1 MTNSTSTDKE
11 TLRSALKLAKNG
23 SFEKALAMVEQIDID
38 VLSTEDLR
46 TLALI
51 DSYCGHENEAAQ
63 IWDRI
68 CQRSD
73 VGIGDF
79 YMLASTQMHLGQSH
93 EAIANL
99 RREIEISDSQ
109 GNAYC
114 LGTSVI
120 SLAFLLSEQGHRE
133 EALEV
138 LRRVDDSESA
148 YVFGVGQ
155 LTKRD
160 LMVKLGAAKSA

>member
-11 TLRSALKLAKNG
+11 TLRSALKLAKCG
-23 SFEKALAMVEQIDID
+23 AFETARTMVEQIDVD
-38 VLSTEDLR
+38 SLSVEDLR

-51 DSYCGHENEAAQ
+51 QSYCGHENEAEQ

-73 VGIGDF
+73 VGTGDF
-79 YMLASTQMHLGQSH
+79 YMLASTQMHLGQSR

-114 LGTSVI
+114 LGTSLI
-120 SLAFLLSEQGHRE
+120 SLAFLLSEEGRRG
-133 EALEV
+133 EALDA
-138 LRRVDDSESA
+138 LRRVDNSESA

-160 LMVKLGAAKSA
+160 LMIKLGATKSL